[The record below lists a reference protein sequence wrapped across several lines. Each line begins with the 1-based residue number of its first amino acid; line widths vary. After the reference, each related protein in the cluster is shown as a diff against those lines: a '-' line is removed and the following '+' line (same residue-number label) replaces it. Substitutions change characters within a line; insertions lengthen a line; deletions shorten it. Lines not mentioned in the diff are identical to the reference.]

1 VVDAAA
7 SVKAFLL
14 HVSTDFIFDGTHG
27 PLTEEEKP
35 NPVNYYGLSKLK
47 AEALVQ
53 QYPYK
58 WAIARTVL
66 VYGIVEGMS
75 RSNIVLWV
83 KSSLEQGKS
92 IQVVDDQ
99 FRTPTL
105 AEDLAMGCWLIVKK
119 QAQGIFNISGEEGL
133 TPYEMALQVAD
144 YWQLDHSLI
153 NKADSSTFTQPAKRP
168 PITGF
173 VIDKAKSILGY
184 QPHRFKEGIELLS
197 TQL

>member
-1 VVDAAA
+1 
-7 SVKAFLL
+7 
-14 HVSTDFIFDGTHG
+14 
-27 PLTEEEKP
+27 
-35 NPVNYYGLSKLK
+35 
-47 AEALVQ
+47 
-53 QYPYK
+53 
-58 WAIARTVL
+58 VL